1 MRAWPLPFITMT
13 ILSKWD
19 CARKYAA
26 ILCAAGKGLAACRA
40 LIFERI
46 CPTGI
51 SDRRDELLEACDFS
65 LQRKWF
71 PRFLDSQRLL
81 RV

>member
-1 MRAWPLPFITMT
+1 VGNAWGFVRTGDLNQGVTAFP
-13 ILSKWD
+13 
-19 CARKYAA
+19 
-26 ILCAAGKGLAACRA
+26 A

-71 PRFLDSQRLL
+71 PRFLDS
-81 RV
+81 